1 MWRISGVGH
10 LVLGHLCR
18 RRHMLP
24 NPEEPEVFAA
34 NCVWKEIEVTR
45 VGELNMKQMQ
55 ADWSVNPGRQGQEQE
70 TRAHRWHMSKSL
82 IWKLFGFAELSVLD
96 FWISQ
101 FQTVDFEIDHLQ
113 IV

>member
-1 MWRISGVGH
+1 MGH

-45 VGELNMKQMQ
+45 VGEPNIARFDPNRWKLIE
-55 ADWSVNPGRQGQEQE
+55 VFPGRRGQE

-82 IWKLFGFAELSVLD
+82 I
-96 FWISQ
+96 
-101 FQTVDFEIDHLQ
+101 
-113 IV
+113 